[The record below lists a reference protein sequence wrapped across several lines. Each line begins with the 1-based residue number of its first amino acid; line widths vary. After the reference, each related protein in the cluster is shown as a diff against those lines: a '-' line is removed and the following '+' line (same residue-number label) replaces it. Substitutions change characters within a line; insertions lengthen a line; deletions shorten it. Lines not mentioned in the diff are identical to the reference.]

1 MSIMREALLGNPE
14 APANDPFAVQ
24 TGGDHYAKLAIQ
36 PMQYALANGIPFAE
50 GSVIKYVTRWRDKGG
65 VEDLKKARHVLD
77 MLIAHEE
84 AKP

>member
-1 MSIMREALLGNPE
+1 MSLMRAALLGNPE
-14 APANDPFAVQ
+14 PPANDPFAVQ
-24 TGGDHYAKLAIQ
+24 TGGDHYAKLGIGPAE
-36 PMQYALANGIPFAE
+36 YALANGIPYVE

-65 VEDLKKARHVLD
+65 VEDLKKARHMLD